1 MDNDNKIIYLLETHR
16 TFSFI
21 SNLGGFHMIKVLI
34 HGVNGKMGQEVLK
47 QLDFYETCVLLGGF
61 DKENTGNFPFP
72 VYTDFKQI
80 ADTPDVIIDF
90 SVPQATMTM
99 LEYAKEYH
107 IPVVIATTGFSEEEN
122 QKIIEYSKEL
132 PIFKSANMS
141 FAINLMAKVLAEV
154 AKALPNTDI
163 EIIETHHNRKIDS
176 PSGTALLLADSINH
190 ALDNKFHY
198 QFDRHSKHEK
208 RSKNEIGFSSIRG
221 GNIVGEHT
229 VQFLG
234 ENETF
239 EITHK
244 AYSRSVFA
252 DGAIK
257 AGCFLVGKENGF
269 YTMEDLLA

>member
-1 MDNDNKIIYLLETHR
+1 MIYNLLYIIKYILLLVVFYFFWEV
-16 TFSFI
+16 FD
-21 SNLGGFHMIKVLI
+21 MIKVFI

-47 QLDFYETCVLLGGF
+47 QLDSYEECVLVGGF
-61 DKENTGNFPFP
+61 DKENTGKFAFP
-72 VYTDFKQI
+72 VYTKFEEMVDK
-80 ADTPDVIIDF
+80 PDVIIDF
-90 SVPQATMTM
+90 SVPQATMKM
-99 LEYAKEYH
+99 LDYAKEYH

-122 QKIIEYSKEL
+122 QKIVEYSKEL

-141 FAINLMAKVLAEV
+141 FDINLMAKVLAEV

-190 ALDNKFHY
+190 ALQNKFTY
-198 QFDRHSKHEK
+198 EFDRHHKHER
-208 RSKNEIGFSSIRG
+208 RSQNEIGFSSIRG

-239 EITHK
+239 EITHT

-257 AGCFLVGKENGF
+257 AACFLVKQVNGL
-269 YTMEDLLA
+269 YHMEHLF